1 MKSPRALHFG
11 SALVLVGLAQPG
23 FTIGAELGLE
33 EVVVT
38 AQKREERLVDVP
50 MSITAISG
58 TDLEEL
64 GVKSIQD
71 LSFAVPG
78 VATREDGPGSYTI
91 FMRGLSNQYGNGAL
105 VGVYLDEAPL
115 SLTGF
120 DQMDS
125 RPFDLDRVEVL
136 KGPQGTLYGQGA
148 VAGAVRYITKDPVL
162 NAYQGSIEAS
172 AAMVQD
178 GSGKR
183 IETGMVNLP
192 LAANVFGVRL
202 AATKEDGGGWQ
213 DQPQA
218 HIWNGNGQDLL
229 NARLKALW
237 KPADALALKAMIVVF
252 RDETKLGLGYEN
264 PDRTVPVAID
274 PARVLIPKKFD
285 YNLYNLDGT
294 YDFGRAELL
303 SSTSYIHHTHH
314 YPFSYFGGPQTIYA
328 GALEGTDARYVDAK
342 QFSEEVRL
350 TSRGSEAL
358 KWTVGGFYRNLVN
371 DFFALYDTL
380 YAGTLYPN
388 STYIA
393 DDTYNQLS
401 LFADAS
407 YQLTPRLALGAGTR
421 YFRDNQTTFDGTTKQ
436 SGRFHSTDPRAYG
449 TYKLSDNVNVYA
461 SVAKGFR
468 SGGFNLAGQPPYDPE
483 SLITYELGTKGLSA
497 AGVWRFE
504 LSAYYSNY
512 RDMLRRGLVLVS
524 IGGTPTL
531 TSLTSNLGTVHIK
544 GAEGGLTWRAT
555 KQLTLN
561 ATASRISSEIVRVN
575 ATSATDIAGDPVDY
589 VPKFAF
595 TAGANYAFHWTPALP
610 GYVRLDYMYRDKVD
624 YVDRTAFPAANV
636 PQTSDSIGLLDGRIG
651 IARGPA
657 SLELFGTNLTNE
669 NRWVDPYHAW
679 GNANRTA
686 PRMIGASVQYD
697 FR

>member
-1 MKSPRALHFG
+1 MKSPRALLFG

-23 FTIGAELGLE
+23 FTIGAEPGLE

-58 TDLEEL
+58 TDLAEL
-64 GVKSIQD
+64 GVRSIQD

-120 DQMDS
+120 DQMDA

-213 DQPQA
+213 NQPQA
-218 HIWNGNGQDLL
+218 HILNGNGQDLL

-237 KPADALALKAMIVVF
+237 KPADALALKAMFVVF

-314 YPFSYFGGPQTIYA
+314 YPFSYFGGLQTIYA
-328 GALEGTDARYVDAK
+328 GALQGTDARYVDAK

-358 KWTVGGFYRNLVN
+358 KWTVGGFYRNLLN

-407 YQLTPRLALGAGTR
+407 YQLTPRLALAQARDISGTIR
-421 YFRDNQTTFDGTTKQ
+421 QLSTARRSRAAASTRLIRALTAHTSSATT
-436 SGRFHSTDPRAYG
+436 STCTRAWP
-449 TYKLSDNVNVYA
+449 KA
-461 SVAKGFR
+461 SVAAASIWPDSRHMNRSRSSPTNSARRGFR
-468 SGGFNLAGQPPYDPE
+468 PTVCGAS
-483 SLITYELGTKGLSA
+483 SSLGTTA
-497 AGVWRFE
+497 
-504 LSAYYSNY
+504 
-512 RDMLRRGLVLVS
+512 
-524 IGGTPTL
+524 I
-531 TSLTSNLGTVHIK
+531 I
-544 GAEGGLTWRAT
+544 AT
-555 KQLTLN
+555 CCVE
-561 ATASRISSEIVRVN
+561 ASCSTQHVAII
-575 ATSATDIAGDPVDY
+575 
-589 VPKFAF
+589 
-595 TAGANYAFHWTPALP
+595 
-610 GYVRLDYMYRDKVD
+610 
-624 YVDRTAFPAANV
+624 
-636 PQTSDSIGLLDGRIG
+636 
-651 IARGPA
+651 
-657 SLELFGTNLTNE
+657 
-669 NRWVDPYHAW
+669 
-679 GNANRTA
+679 
-686 PRMIGASVQYD
+686 
-697 FR
+697 